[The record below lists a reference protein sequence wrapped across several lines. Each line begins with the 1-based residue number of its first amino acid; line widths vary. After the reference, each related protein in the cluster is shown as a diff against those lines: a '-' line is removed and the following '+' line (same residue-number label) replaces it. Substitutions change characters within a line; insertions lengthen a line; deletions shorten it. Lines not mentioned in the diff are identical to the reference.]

1 MKQRQLPHS
10 HESEVALLGSIL
22 VYPKALPLFRDSG
35 LTEKD
40 FYSLSHQTL
49 VKHIMILIES
59 EGSLEVGTL
68 VDRLTDHND
77 LIHAGGMD
85 YLINLTMNATSIS
98 SFEHYVNNVKEKS
111 QARELIEVSE
121 QIKEQGF
128 NTSLPVNELLDQ
140 AEESVL
146 NITRSRQV
154 TAIRDSVSVVN
165 DMMLGIEK
173 AMQSDGGLTGLATGF
188 SHLNNITHGFQNGDL
203 IILGA
208 RPSMGKTAL
217 ALNFATNVA
226 RLNDA
231 NVAIFSLEMP
241 DTHLM
246 QRVTSSVSLIEG
258 GKLKSGRLNDR
269 EYQELNKASHI
280 IKQIGFHIDDS
291 SSITVPEIFTQCR
304 RLKNDDKLDFV
315 VIDYMQLITGDANQQ
330 GNRQQEISKI
340 SRQMKQLAREMEVP
354 VLALSQLSRSLES
367 REDKRPILSDLR
379 ESGSIEQDA
388 DIVMFLHRDDYF
400 DRDNN
405 EDKAVDAN
413 GMDISPTLLRISKH
427 RNGALADI
435 DLAFVPAISKFYDVE
450 N

>member
-1 MKQRQLPHS
+1 MKHKQLPHS
-10 HESEVALLGSIL
+10 HESEVALLGTVL

-35 LTEKD
+35 LTEED

-49 VKHIMILIES
+49 VKHMRVLIES
-59 EGSLEVGTL
+59 EDVLEVSTL

-77 LIHAGGMD
+77 LVHAGGMD
-85 YLINLTMNATSIS
+85 YLINLTTNATSLIN
-98 SFEHYVNNVKEKS
+98 FEHFVNNIKEKS

-121 QIKEQGF
+121 QIKERGF
-128 NTSLPVNELLDQ
+128 DTSLPVNELLDQ

-188 SHLNNITHGFQNGDL
+188 SHLNNVTHGFQNGDL

-208 RPSMGKTAL
+208 RPSLGKSAM
-217 ALNFATNVA
+217 AINFATNVA

-241 DTHLM
+241 AEHLM
-246 QRVTSSVSLIEG
+246 QRITSSISLVEG
-258 GKLKSGRLNDR
+258 GKLKSGRLTDH
-269 EYQELNKASHI
+269 EYQELVKTTNITKNMGI
-280 IKQIGFHIDDS
+280 HIDDS
-291 SSITVPEIFTQCR
+291 SSMTVPEIFTQCR
-304 RLKNDDKLDFV
+304 RLKNDDKLDFII
-315 VIDYMQLITGDANQQ
+315 IDYLQLITGDTTQQ
-330 GNRQQEISKI
+330 GNRQQEVSKI

-379 ESGSIEQDA
+379 ESGSIEQDEL
-388 DIVMFLHRDDYF
+388 VMRL
-400 DRDNN
+400 
-405 EDKAVDAN
+405 V
-413 GMDISPTLLRISKH
+413 
-427 RNGALADI
+427 
-435 DLAFVPAISKFYDVE
+435 
-450 N
+450 